1 MKSPLVFAV
10 RPRAP
15 RTSMILYR
23 LFAILL
29 CLNLIAQSQQTRAE
43 GFGSQQYHPAK
54 YRPHH
59 AFQPQH
65 QRLNAHRGFTIEL
78 SELGNL
84 VGFSEVRPRLSSTHS
99 SEEVSKDDR
108 LSELAERILPR
119 WMGDAIEESAEVIFS
134 AGDRNRGFM
143 PRCKYDS
150 APAFFKDAL
159 QQAHYQINLY
169 GNTSTFVVGWL
180 F

>member
-1 MKSPLVFAV
+1 MV
-10 RPRAP
+10 
-15 RTSMILYR
+15 LYFR

-29 CLNLIAQSQQTRAE
+29 CLNLVAQSGQVKAE
-43 GFGSQQYHPAK
+43 GFGSQYHPSQ

-65 QRLNAHRGFTIEL
+65 QRLNSHRGFTIEL
-78 SELGNL
+78 SELGDL
-84 VGFSEVRPRLSSTHS
+84 MGFSDVRPRLSSRQGGHTD
-99 SEEVSKDDR
+99 SEDDR
-108 LSELAERILPR
+108 IGYLADRLLPE
-119 WMGDAIEESAEVIFS
+119 WMGEAIEESAEVIFS
-134 AGDRNRGFM
+134 ANDEKRGFR

-150 APAFFKDAL
+150 APAFLQDAL
-159 QQAHYQINLY
+159 QQAHYQVNLY